1 MKIRLTHS
9 KCQAATAL
17 RVSSAVLVMAVLL
30 APPTLHA
37 APAAAPTTVDFGV
50 GPQQSATELARRW
63 VPVMHYLSEKSG
75 LNVVFRT
82 GKDIPTYQQEA
93 RKGAYD
99 VIFINPYH
107 YTLLHKDPGYEVFA
121 QQKDATLHGV
131 LVVRKDGPIKD
142 PKQLDGSEGAFPA
155 PTAVIAAVL
164 PLQHLK
170 KSGIE
175 VKPVYVNS
183 HDSVYRAVAKGLY
196 AVGGGEGRTFES
208 MPAEVKGELKIL
220 WKTDPMP
227 PFVFAVHP
235 RVSPDV
241 VAKLKAA
248 MLRMDKDPSAAPL
261 LKAINFKGI
270 APAVDADYDV
280 VRRLNIQMPKS

>member
-1 MKIRLTHS
+1 M
-9 KCQAATAL
+9 
-17 RVSSAVLVMAVLL
+17 
-30 APPTLHA
+30 
-37 APAAAPTTVDFGV
+37 
-50 GPQQSATELARRW
+50 
-63 VPVMHYLSEKSG
+63 
-75 LNVVFRT
+75 
-82 GKDIPTYQQEA
+82 
-93 RKGAYD
+93 
-99 VIFINPYH
+99 
-107 YTLLHKDPGYEVFA
+107 
-121 QQKDATLHGV
+121 

-155 PTAVIAAVL
+155 PTAVTAAVL

-196 AVGGGEGRTFES
+196 AVGGGEGRTFDNL
-208 MPAEVKGELKIL
+208 PAEVKAELKVIWQTEGL
-220 WKTDPMP
+220 P
-227 PFVFAVHP
+227 PFVFAAHP
-235 RVSPDV
+235 RVAPKV

-248 MLRMDKDPSAAPL
+248 MLQMDKDPAAAPL